1 MSRIETDFGKERN
14 SGIFSVK
21 PKYYIFSEGDI
32 TERKYFKKLNTSILS
47 KNVEIINVLRDY
59 VNVGGSNPSNIIKL
73 IEELLVVNSNEI
85 TVKELK
91 NKLKN
96 WGHENNKDINSIL
109 ELITKKYKDNR
120 IIKYKEL
127 RKLVFEFF
135 SGEIYLDLSENFMKY
150 LSWQDITYSP
160 LTDKICLVVDRDHG
174 SFSKEQYNNVHN
186 FCKNNNIGYYVSN
199 PCFEFWLFLHFRE
212 IEKEKYDELLKNKFI
227 TSDKRYIE
235 SRLHNLCGYTKTKF
249 NFSRFE
255 PYINDAIMREKNYEE
270 NIIGLENKLG
280 SNVGKL
286 VNEMINKE

>member
-59 VNVGGSNPSNIIKL
+59 VNVGESNPSNIIKL

-96 WGHENNKDINSIL
+96 WGHENNKDINPIL
-109 ELITKKYKDNR
+109 KLITKKYKDNR

-160 LTDKICLVVDRDHG
+160 LTDKICLIVDRDHG

>member
-1 MSRIETDFGKERN
+1 MSRIETEFGKERN

-59 VNVGGSNPSNIIKL
+59 VNVGESNPSNIIKL

-85 TVKELK
+85 TVRELK

-96 WGHENNKDINSIL
+96 WGHEYNKDINSIL
-109 ELITKKYKDNR
+109 ELITKKYRDNK

-127 RKLVFEFF
+127 RKFVFEFF
-135 SGEIYLDLSENFMKY
+135 SGEIYLDLSKNFMKY

-160 LTDKICLVVDRDHG
+160 LTDKICLVVDRDQE
-174 SFSKEQYNNVHN
+174 SFSKEQYNNVYN

-212 IEKEKYDELLKNKFI
+212 IEKEKHDIFLKNKFI
-227 TSDKRYIE
+227 SSDKRYIE
-235 SRLHNLCGYTKTKF
+235 NKLHDLCGYTKTKF
-249 NFSRFE
+249 IFSRFE
-255 PYINDAIMREKNYEE
+255 PYINDAIRREKNYEE

-280 SNVGKL
+280 TNVGKL
-286 VNEMINKE
+286 VNEMINKK